1 MEKYL
6 YPMLLLLLSLVVHS
20 CQEEIRRPDVQVIPQ
35 PASMN
40 NMEGVFQISSGTKI
54 LINSDSKEMHRVT
67 SDLSR
72 HLEGLYDIRCK
83 VSFSGAAEKK
93 AIFIKLNTGLSISK
107 EAYNLVVSP
116 KGILLESPSAN
127 GLFYG
132 IQTLVQLMP
141 PLKQDLSEVVVPSV
155 EIRDSPRFAWRG
167 LHLDVGRHFMP
178 KEFILKYLDYMAF
191 HKLNTFHWHLTEDQ
205 GWRIEIKKF
214 PRLTEVGSVR
224 KETLVGHYG
233 SNSYDGKSVGGFY
246 TQDEVKEI
254 VAYAADR
261 FITVV
266 PEIEMPGHALAALA
280 AYPELGCTGGTYEV
294 GTTGGVFDDVY
305 CTGNAKTD
313 TFLMDVLKEVIPLFP
328 GEYFHIG
335 GDECPKT
342 RWEKCPIC
350 KLKIKEEGLRNEHE
364 LQSYFVQK
372 MEKFLNE
379 NGKKLIGWDEIL
391 EGGLAPNAAVM
402 SWRGETGGIA
412 AAQAHHYVVMTP
424 GEYCYLD
431 HYQADPKNE
440 PLTIGGYL
448 TLEKVYGYEPVP
460 AILSKEEAKYILGAQ
475 GNVWTEYMKSP
486 EQVEYMVFPRAA
498 ALAEVVWSPKGS
510 KDYVNFKTRLNRL
523 TKFYDLLGINYCKA
537 EFKQ

>member
-1 MEKYL
+1 MKNHL
-6 YPMLLLLLSLVVHS
+6 FAMILLLIGTLLTA
-20 CQEEIRRPDVQVIPQ
+20 CQEEIRRPDILVIPQ
-35 PASMN
+35 PASLN
-40 NMEGVFQISSGTKI
+40 NLEGVFQIGSGTKI
-54 LINSDSKEMHRVT
+54 LINSDSKEMNRVT
-67 SDLSR
+67 ADLSQ
-72 HLEGLYDIRCK
+72 HLEGMYEIKCK

-93 AIFIKLNTGLSISK
+93 SIFIKLNTGLSISR
-107 EAYNLVVSP
+107 ESYNLVVTP
-116 KGILLESPSAN
+116 KGILLESPSPN

-132 IQTLVQLMP
+132 IQTLVQMMP
-141 PLKQDLSEVVVPSV
+141 PVKQSLSEVVVPSV
-155 EIRDSPRFAWRG
+155 EIKDTPRFTWRG

-233 SNSYDGKSVGGFY
+233 SNSYDGKPSGGFY
-246 TQDEVKEI
+246 TQEEVKEI
-254 VAYAADR
+254 VAYASDR

-280 AYPELGCTGGTYEV
+280 SYPELGCTGGPYEV
-294 GTTGGVFDDVY
+294 GTTWGVFDDVY
-305 CTGNAKTD
+305 CAGNAKTD
-313 TFLMDVLKEVIPLFP
+313 TFLIDVLKEVIPLFP

-342 RWEKCPIC
+342 RWKECPVC
-350 KLKIKEEGLRNEHE
+350 KQKMKEEGLKTEHE
-364 LQSYFVQK
+364 LQSYFVQR
-372 MEKFLNE
+372 MERFLNE

-402 SWRGETGGIA
+402 SWRGEDGGIA
-412 AAQAHHYVVMTP
+412 AARERHYVVMTP

-431 HYQADPKNE
+431 HYQADPKTE
-440 PLTIGGYL
+440 PLAIGGYL
-448 TLEKVYGYEPVP
+448 PLKKLYGYEPIP
-460 AILSKEEAKYILGAQ
+460 AILSKEEAKYVLGAQ
-475 GNVWTEYMKSP
+475 GNVWTEYMQTP
-486 EQVEYMVFPRAA
+486 AQVEYMVFPRAA
-498 ALAEVVWSPKGS
+498 ALAEVVWSPKGAR
-510 KDYVNFKTRLNRL
+510 DFDGFKTRLSRL
-523 TKFYDLLGINYCKA
+523 SKFYDLMGINYCKT